1 MRHPLN
7 KDLPVIS
14 VSRRN
19 VLKGVAAMPI
29 ALGLTPL
36 ARATDLMVR
45 YDIASPQGQQMLA
58 IYADAVRQMQA
69 LGPDNPLSWMWQWY
83 THFVDGTTSKS
94 AEITRIFGDVATPL
108 SALANEAW
116 NTCQSHSG
124 QNSNNFL
131 PWHRL
136 FVYYFERIVRQV
148 CGHPEFT
155 LPYWDYSSADPAKR
169 GVVPEAFRLPDDPV
183 FGSLYRPER
192 GTLANSG
199 QPIQLNQTGDPMN
212 IDDAMRCTT
221 YSTVGSVQGV
231 CRAIDSGIHGKIHVL
246 TGSSKGMGSV
256 PYACRDPLFWVHHSN
271 IDRMWASWNKN
282 GGKNPTLGTT
292 EAAWADKPFVFCDAS
307 GARVSRKLGTA
318 FSVLGMGY
326 TYDAFI
332 PKPPA
337 PPPPPPTTATTAAA
351 MTTMMAS
358 ASGSGTTTVTKTQ
371 HVAKAPTSA
380 EMGAIPVHVTLKPL
394 AGTAQT
400 PVLGLDPN
408 QPEKHTY
415 LVLKDLH
422 TWSQP
427 EVLYHVYLTAAGG
440 QSKLSQQ
447 SYVGAINFF
456 DAEFH
461 DHGNG
466 AMDMAI
472 GENFFSFD
480 VTELLKRIARSGNAA
495 NARDALTVT
504 FVPGGKPAP
513 GGKPL
518 VSTIEL
524 VRQ

>member
-1 MRHPLN
+1 M
-7 KDLPVIS
+7 IS

-19 VLKGVAAMPI
+19 VLKGFAAMPI
-29 ALGLTPL
+29 ALGMTPL

-83 THFVDGTTSKS
+83 THFVDGTTTKS
-94 AEITRIFGDVATPL
+94 AEITRIFGSTVTPQSSLAT
-108 SALANEAW
+108 ETW

-155 LPYWDYSSADPAKR
+155 LPYWDYTSTDPAKR

-221 YSTVGSVQGV
+221 YSTVDAVQGL

-246 TGSSKGMGSV
+246 TGTSKGMGAV
-256 PYACRDPLFWVHHSN
+256 PYAGRDPLFFVHHAN

-292 EAAWADKPFVFCDAS
+292 DTAWADKAFVFCDAN
-307 GARVSRKLGTA
+307 GARVSRKLSSA
-318 FSVLGMGY
+318 FSALSMGY
-326 TYDAFI
+326 SYDVFI

-337 PPPPPPTTATTAAA
+337 PTTTTTTAAA
-351 MTTMMAS
+351 GTMTMMAS
-358 ASGSGTTTVTKTQ
+358 STSSTSPGTKAE

-380 EMGAIPVHVTLKPL
+380 EMGAIPVHVTLQPL
-394 AGTAQT
+394 AGTRQT

-408 QPEKHTY
+408 QPGKHTY

-427 EVLYHVYLTAAGG
+427 EVLYHVYLTPAGG
-440 QSKLSQQ
+440 QAKLSQQ

-461 DHGNG
+461 DHGNA
-466 AMDMAI
+466 AMDMGKMDTAI

-495 NARDALTVT
+495 GAHDALTVT
-504 FVPGGKPAP
+504 FVPGGKPTP